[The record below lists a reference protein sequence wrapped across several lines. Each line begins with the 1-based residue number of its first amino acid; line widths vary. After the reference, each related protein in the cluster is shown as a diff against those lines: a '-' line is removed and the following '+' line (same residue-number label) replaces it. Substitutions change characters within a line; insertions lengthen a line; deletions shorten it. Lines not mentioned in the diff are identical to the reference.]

1 MVQCAVL
8 VALYELTPIFSGDVA
23 VTTDESEENVAPEN
37 DKDSEC
43 KGDCVLC
50 DTKDTVLQESHSIP
64 KFAYDWMRETSKT
77 GFLRD
82 MDDVNKRHQDGPK
95 KYLLCGDCER
105 KLAVLEKQLAENCFK
120 KIANY
125 QKQKTTIT
133 ITEGIRVAVLS
144 IFWRALITTDD
155 RSNDRT
161 AEDNIVLKNFLIE
174 AKEQILAEQCM
185 FQICIAP
192 FIGGAPYYDL
202 PSGVTY
208 NLERGCGSQD
218 ARFGDNPHRYFIAF
232 KLPFMYFYI
241 FSDGWHASEIRK
253 STYFR
258 AGNLRLDTIKDIPN
272 TLKTYILDLQHQFNA
287 SKRMMNIRS
296 MQQIINDVEKNKKIT
311 GSDKS
316 MLRSKKKKQ

>member
-105 KLAVLEKQLAENCFK
+105 KLAVLESNSL
-120 KIANY
+120 KIALR
-125 QKQKTTIT
+125 KLRIIKS
-133 ITEGIRVAVLS
+133 RKP
-144 IFWRALITTDD
+144 
-155 RSNDRT
+155 RSR
-161 AEDNIVLKNFLIE
+161 
-174 AKEQILAEQCM
+174 
-185 FQICIAP
+185 
-192 FIGGAPYYDL
+192 
-202 PSGVTY
+202 
-208 NLERGCGSQD
+208 
-218 ARFGDNPHRYFIAF
+218 
-232 KLPFMYFYI
+232 
-241 FSDGWHASEIRK
+241 
-253 STYFR
+253 
-258 AGNLRLDTIKDIPN
+258 
-272 TLKTYILDLQHQFNA
+272 
-287 SKRMMNIRS
+287 
-296 MQQIINDVEKNKKIT
+296 
-311 GSDKS
+311 
-316 MLRSKKKKQ
+316 